1 MRRTLCQTWIVP
13 LDDGR
18 VPWAC
23 WKTYVGRPEADQ
35 VRSLAMTELGLGLS
49 AVGNH
54 EESLSVKEAELS
66 TLRRLGMPEESIFIA
81 QSNLATTY
89 ARLGRFE
96 ESTSMARDVY
106 LGNVK
111 LFGKHHRDT
120 LFEANN
126 YAWALVDISRF
137 EEAKSLLRKTV
148 PVARRILGEDH
159 RVTLKMRWVNAK
171 ALYEE
176 DRRHARRSPRGRD
189 DARGGGTDRASRT
202 WRRAS
207 AHNGH

>member
-1 MRRTLCQTWIVP
+1 
-13 LDDGR
+13 
-18 VPWAC
+18 
-23 WKTYVGRPEADQ
+23 
-35 VRSLAMTELGLGLS
+35 
-49 AVGNH
+49 
-54 EESLSVKEAELS
+54 
-66 TLRRLGMPEESIFIA
+66 MPEESIFIA

-148 PVARRILGEDH
+148 PVAQRILGEGH
-159 RVTLKMRWVNAK
+159 RVTLKMRWVSAK
-171 ALYEE
+171 ALFLDTDATLDGLREAVSTLEDVSPTARRLLGGAHPTAKAIEE
-176 DRRHARRSPRGRD
+176 DLR
-189 DARGGGTDRASRT
+189 DARAVLRAREPPSSG
-202 WRRAS
+202 S
-207 AHNGH
+207 A